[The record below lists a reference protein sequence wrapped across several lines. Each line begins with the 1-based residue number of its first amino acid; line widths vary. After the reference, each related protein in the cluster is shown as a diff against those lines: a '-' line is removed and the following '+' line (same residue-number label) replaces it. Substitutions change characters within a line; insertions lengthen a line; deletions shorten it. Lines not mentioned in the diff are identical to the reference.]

1 MPLPRPS
8 SRTDHAEPAGTWT
21 AYAPGVG
28 PRPVNATVYGSP
40 STNTFTRAPATS
52 PSGAWTTPLTVSVGA
67 PSRARAASDSVAR
80 SVWTDAV
87 VAAAGQG
94 VSGRQGVLRAH
105 GQHHTSTRLEIT
117 SIPAASWGSPG
128 AATTA
133 TARSLRS
140 PTYPDHARK
149 RPSSSPSP
157 TPSAHAEATS
167 GPPGISGELVAV
179 LVVLTVVFWM
189 WMRGSRSE
197 PAPQP
202 RSRRHPRSAR

>member
-105 GQHHTSTRLEIT
+105 GQHHIHQAGDHLH
-117 SIPAASWGSPG
+117 PG
-128 AATTA
+128 
-133 TARSLRS
+133 RIVGLPRGR
-140 PTYPDHARK
+140 DHRHRQVVA
-149 RPSSSPSP
+149 
-157 TPSAHAEATS
+157 SAHVP
-167 GPPGISGELVAV
+167 GPRAQAAV
-179 LVVLTVVFWM
+179 LLAEPDALRPR
-189 WMRGSRSE
+189 RGHLG
-197 PAPQP
+197 APRDQ
-202 RSRRHPRSAR
+202 R